1 MISSVCAKAVFLKNF
16 NPIKFADKNRR
27 LGLFL
32 LSRPLGSIVR
42 AKHHKKNS
50 PFGELFYGGRSRDRT
65 CDPYRVKV
73 MLYR

>member
-16 NPIKFADKNRR
+16 NPIKFADRFDRARQNTIKKTP
-27 LGLFL
+27 
-32 LSRPLGSIVR
+32 LSGS
-42 AKHHKKNS
+42 
-50 PFGELFYGGRSRDRT
+50 FFYGGRSRDRT